1 MTKHQN
7 KLPLA
12 WFGLQK
18 RETERY
24 LSKCDA
30 LYNSE
35 AEQLEALIK
44 SEKMLNKQLKQELD
58 QKTALLNEQKYDRMD
73 GFADLLRQRLERSI
87 EALRRQ
93 GEAEREELLA
103 LMETKRNEQARKLA
117 GIDQQLA
124 EYRVSFNGLLAE
136 ASSLISKLKEK
147 PVKGNPSIGEEDIV
161 SALSALSKPIEL
173 EEEEYGEM
181 AKDEEL
187 EQAGQSESKFAGG
200 ANVIQFRMKSIL
212 DSLQDAESEQSV
224 VTADGLSAPA
234 APAAIQREYPRQ
246 KAQEASSE
254 FWGDLNLYM
263 PDGYEEPEGTAASLP
278 SEAPPVIPIVSERAA
293 ASAEKELA
301 EAQAAPSEPETSASA
316 VSPALAEEIKSIQYR
331 YIAGKAAGENLYADG
346 GALIIGKGEI
356 ITAETI
362 QKAESAGKMPDL
374 IVQMVIPG
382 FAEPS

>member
-1 MTKHQN
+1 MKKHQN

-30 LYNSE
+30 LYDSE

-44 SEKMLNKQLKQELD
+44 SEKILNKQLKQELD
-58 QKTALLNEQKYDRMD
+58 QKRALLNQEKHDRFD
-73 GFADLLRQRLERSI
+73 GFADLLRQRLDRSV

-103 LMETKRNEQARKLA
+103 LMETKRNEQDRKLA

-136 ASSLISKLKEK
+136 ASSLIAKLKEK
-147 PVKGNPSIGEEDIV
+147 PVKGTPSIGEEDIV
-161 SALSALSKPIEL
+161 SAFSALSKPIEL
-173 EEEEYGEM
+173 EEEEYGET

-187 EQAGQSESKFAGG
+187 EQAGESEAKISGG
-200 ANVIQFRMKSIL
+200 ANVIQFRLKSIL
-212 DSLQDAESEQSV
+212 DSLQSAESEHSV

-234 APAAIQREYPRQ
+234 AIQKEYTRQ
-246 KAQEASSE
+246 KAQETASE

-263 PDGYEEPEGTAASLP
+263 PDAYEEPVGIAEAAPLP
-278 SEAPPVIPIVSERAA
+278 SEAPPVIPIVSESAA
-293 ASAEKELA
+293 AIAENELA
-301 EAQAAPSEPETSASA
+301 EAQAAPAEPETGA

-331 YIAGKAAGENLYADG
+331 YIAGKAAGENLYAEG
-346 GALIIGKGEI
+346 GSLIIGKGEI

-362 QKAESAGKMPDL
+362 QKAERAGKMPDL

>member
-35 AEQLEALIK
+35 AEQLEVLIK

-58 QKTALLNEQKYDRMD
+58 QKTAQLNKQKHDRSD
-73 GFADLLRQRLERSI
+73 GLMDLLRQRLDRSV
-87 EALRRQ
+87 EAVRRQ
-93 GEAEREELLA
+93 GEAERGNLLA
-103 LMETKRNEQARKLA
+103 LMETKRNEQDKNLA
-117 GIDQQLA
+117 SMDQQLA
-124 EYRVSFNGLLAE
+124 EYRIAFNELLAE
-136 ASSLISKLKEK
+136 ASRLIARLKEK
-147 PVKGNPSIGEEDIV
+147 PGEGKLPIAEKDI
-161 SALSALSKPIEL
+161 LSALTVLSNPIEL
-173 EEEEYGEM
+173 GEEENGET
-181 AKDEEL
+181 AKDEKL
-187 EQAGQSESKFAGG
+187 DQAGQSESKFSRG
-200 ANVIQFRMKSIL
+200 ANVIQFRLKSIL
-212 DSLQDAESEQSV
+212 DSLQAAESEQSV

-234 APAAIQREYPRQ
+234 AIQREYPRQ
-246 KAQEASSE
+246 KAQETASE

-263 PDGYEEPEGTAASLP
+263 PDAYEEPEDTAASLP
-278 SEAPPVIPIVSERAA
+278 SEAPTVIPMVSERAA
-293 ASAEKELA
+293 ASAENELA
-301 EAQAAPSEPETSASA
+301 EAQAAPSEPETST

-331 YIAGKAAGENLYADG
+331 YIAGKAAGENLYAEG

-362 QKAESAGKMPDL
+362 QKAERAGKMPDL

-382 FAEPS
+382 FADPS

>member
-58 QKTALLNEQKYDRMD
+58 QKTALLNKQKHDRSD
-73 GFADLLRQRLERSI
+73 GLMDLLRQRLDRSV
-87 EALRRQ
+87 EAVRRQ
-93 GEAEREELLA
+93 GEAEQENLLA
-103 LMETKRNEQARKLA
+103 LMETKRNEQDKNLA
-117 GIDQQLA
+117 SMDQQLA
-124 EYRVSFNGLLAE
+124 EYRIAFNELLAE
-136 ASSLISKLKEK
+136 ASRLISRLKEK
-147 PVKGNPSIGEEDIV
+147 PGEGKPPIAEEDIV
-161 SALSALSKPIEL
+161 SALATLSNPIEL
-173 EEEEYGEM
+173 EEEENGET
-181 AKDEEL
+181 AKDEKL
-187 EQAGQSESKFAGG
+187 EQAGQSEAKFSRG
-200 ANVIQFRMKSIL
+200 ANVIQFRLKSIL
-212 DSLQDAESEQSV
+212 DSLQAAESEQPV

-234 APAAIQREYPRQ
+234 AIQREQTRQ
-246 KAQEASSE
+246 KAQETSSE

-263 PDGYEEPEGTAASLP
+263 PDGYEEPEGTAVAASLP
-278 SEAPPVIPIVSERAA
+278 SEAPVIPMVSERTA
-293 ASAEKELA
+293 ASAEIELA
-301 EAQAAPSEPETSASA
+301 EVQAAPSEPETGA

-331 YIAGKAAGENLYADG
+331 YIAGKAAGENLYAEG

-362 QKAESAGKMPDL
+362 QKAERAGKMPDL

-382 FAEPS
+382 FADPS